1 MKRLGLAFFLVL
13 LFPLQAFAFGEIF
26 KIETS
31 GTAYCGDFN
40 AAGFNGSNNVDLWV
54 LVLSDTE
61 LTVSFTADFAPGTTF
76 PMFGHTYLTGATGAA
91 FVGGILFQNGAF
103 ATIQGTAKFDRRTG
117 AIASLKGTFV
127 QSGVLDIGCFS
138 SGNFT
143 SQKGCVNPALVKQK
157 LLRG

>member
-1 MKRLGLAFFLVL
+1 MLYETTRIGVLSCLALPAAGFRFRRDLQNRNQWHGVL
-13 LFPLQAFAFGEIF
+13 WRFQ
-26 KIETS
+26 
-31 GTAYCGDFN
+31 CC
-40 AAGFNGSNNVDLWV
+40 GFNGSNNVDLWV

-143 SQKGCVNPALVKQK
+143 SQKVA
-157 LLRG
+157 